1 MFFQTRQ
8 AMVPTDFAK
17 LLTGFLTGYLP
28 HQRGI
33 STNTLKAYKD
43 TFILLIN
50 YMDTNGIKAENLTLA
65 QINRDSI
72 NGFLDWLQTERG
84 AGNST
89 RNVRLA
95 AIRSFY
101 RYVQYEAPERIYEA
115 QRILSIKAKR
125 TEKPTI
131 EYLTVE
137 GITLL
142 LRQPNV
148 NTHRGLR
155 DVALLSL
162 MYDTGA
168 RVQEIIDLTPG
179 CVRFDSPYTIRITGK
194 GNKTRIVPLQE
205 EQVGLLKKYLEAN
218 KLDKTQ
224 AHSYPLF
231 SNSRKEKLTRAGVS
245 YILLKYAKLARKHND
260 RLIPKISCHSI
271 RHSKAMHLLQAGVNL
286 VYIRDF
292 LGHVSIQTTEVYAR
306 ADSKQKRQ
314 ALEKAYVEVKPDV
327 NPYWLENKN
336 LLGWLKSF

>member
-1 MFFQTRQ
+1 MFSQTLL

-17 LLTGFLTGYLP
+17 LLTGYLTGYLP
-28 HQRGI
+28 HERGI

-50 YMDTNGIKAENLTLA
+50 YMAANGIKAEKLSLA
-65 QINRDSI
+65 QIKRDSI
-72 NGFLDWLQTERG
+72 IGFLEWLQTERG
-84 AGNST
+84 AGNAT
-89 RNVRLA
+89 RNARLA

-101 RYVQYEAPERIYEA
+101 RYVQYEAPERLYEA
-115 QRILSIKAKR
+115 QRILSIRSKR

-142 LRQPNV
+142 LRQPDV
-148 NTHRGLR
+148 NTPRGLR

-168 RVQEIIDLTPG
+168 RVQEIIDLTPE
-179 CVRFDSPYTIRITGK
+179 CVRFDIPFTIRITGK
-194 GNKTRIVPLQE
+194 GNKTRIVPLQK
-205 EQVGLLKKYLEAN
+205 EQVGLLKKYLETN
-218 KLDKTQ
+218 RLDQTQ
-224 AHSYPLF
+224 ALAHPLF
-231 SNSRKEKLTRAGVS
+231 FNSRKEKLTRAGVT
-245 YILLKYAKLARKHND
+245 YILQKYATIARKKND